1 MESAEGTQDTE
12 TFEESRSWNETM
24 EQETTEVAGVNHA
37 DEESLRSGL
46 ITPHEDDAALPKAIE
61 TMVNNGAKFVRT
73 ENSWRIDE
81 QRVSVKKPYSV
92 YFSLDTSVPTN
103 EIIMAFDIAGVDY
116 EDIISIQ
123 RRLSSNTWVVALR
136 TAEAKEHIL
145 SIWGVT
151 IAGQTVF
158 VGDCDNKI
166 SLVKVYNA
174 PNEMP
179 DSVIIG
185 RLSTYGTVLSFRRDL
200 ATDSIFNGVRT
211 ARMRINSIIPSTVR
225 IVGEFIKFWHPGQP
239 KTCRRCGASDHLIK
253 DCDSIR
259 CFNCELPGHRSEEC
273 EHPLM
278 CSICRSVD
286 HQVHE
291 CPYLLFSANV
301 EPVFSQKPSA
311 PSSYAGAAKAPR
323 TVAFQSD
330 LSTASKSREGHERRP
345 TEKVREREPTKEKEK
360 ASEPAKEKERAKES
374 SSRSRDHGRE
384 SRERDGRDV
393 ARDRRR
399 ERDLERDRER
409 DHERE
414 RERERKRYRDRSRH
428 HRHERSR
435 DEDRHRS
442 REHERSHHQDSSSE
456 EDSSEE
462 EGWTR
467 VRHKNSK
474 EKYH

>member
-12 TFEESRSWNETM
+12 TFEESRSWNEIM

-92 YFSLDTSVPTN
+92 YFTLDTPVPTN

-116 EDIISIQ
+116 EDIVSIQ

-145 SIWGVT
+145 SVWGVT

-174 PNEMP
+174 PNELP

-211 ARMRINSIIPSTVR
+211 ARMRISSTIPSTVR

-291 CPYLLFSANV
+291 CPYLLFCANV
-301 EPVFSQKPSA
+301 EPVFPQKPSV

-330 LSTASKSREGHERRP
+330 LSTASKSREGHERGP
-345 TEKVREREPTKEKEK
+345 AEKVREREPTKEKEK
-360 ASEPAKEKERAKES
+360 ARAKES

-409 DHERE
+409 ERE
-414 RERERKRYRDRSRH
+414 RERERYRDRSRH

-435 DEDRHRS
+435 DEDRRRS
-442 REHERSHHQDSSSE
+442 KEHERSHHQDSSNE

-462 EGWTR
+462 EGWTP
-467 VRHKNSK
+467 VRHKGSK
-474 EKYH
+474 DKYH

>member
-46 ITPHEDDAALPKAIE
+46 ITPHEDDAVLPKAIE
-61 TMVNNGAKFVRT
+61 TMVNNGAKFVHT

-123 RRLSSNTWVVALR
+123 PRLSSNTWVVALR

-179 DSVIIG
+179 DS
-185 RLSTYGTVLSFRRDL
+185 
-200 ATDSIFNGVRT
+200 
-211 ARMRINSIIPSTVR
+211 
-225 IVGEFIKFWHPGQP
+225 
-239 KTCRRCGASDHLIK
+239 
-253 DCDSIR
+253 
-259 CFNCELPGHRSEEC
+259 
-273 EHPLM
+273 
-278 CSICRSVD
+278 
-286 HQVHE
+286 
-291 CPYLLFSANV
+291 
-301 EPVFSQKPSA
+301 
-311 PSSYAGAAKAPR
+311 
-323 TVAFQSD
+323 
-330 LSTASKSREGHERRP
+330 
-345 TEKVREREPTKEKEK
+345 
-360 ASEPAKEKERAKES
+360 
-374 SSRSRDHGRE
+374 
-384 SRERDGRDV
+384 
-393 ARDRRR
+393 
-399 ERDLERDRER
+399 
-409 DHERE
+409 
-414 RERERKRYRDRSRH
+414 
-428 HRHERSR
+428 
-435 DEDRHRS
+435 
-442 REHERSHHQDSSSE
+442 
-456 EDSSEE
+456 
-462 EGWTR
+462 
-467 VRHKNSK
+467 
-474 EKYH
+474 